1 MYITKFL
8 MSIRRPI
15 GIIIISTLII
25 LNGSFLLLSGIVSFF
40 LASNFADSLNNV
52 DLTSFNFAGRNNTD
66 VSSNNSNTFPNI
78 NYFLYVIA
86 VIITLFSLIHFVISY
101 GLLKGKSWARTITLI
116 IAFISLI
123 GNILMIMIVLSLSSI
138 VDSILSR
145 PSIIVGNILTI
156 IINISIIYY
165 LFRKEVKDYFDFS
178 SSKKSFFSS
187 SSLDELR

>member
-1 MYITKFL
+1 
-8 MSIRRPI
+8 MSVKRPI

-25 LNGSFLLLSGIVSFF
+25 LNGSFLLLIGIVSFF
-40 LASNFADSLNNV
+40 LASNFAESLKNV
-52 DLTSFNFAGRNNTD
+52 DLTSFNFTEINNTD
-66 VSSNNSNTFPNI
+66 ISSNNSNTFTNI
-78 NYFLYVIA
+78 KYFLYVIA
-86 VIITLFSLIHFVISY
+86 VIITLFSLIQFVISY
-101 GLLKGKSWARTITLI
+101 GLLKGKSWARTTTI
-116 IAFISLI
+116 IISFISLI

-178 SSKKSFFSS
+178 SNKKSFFSS

>member
-25 LNGSFLLLSGIVSFF
+25 LNSSFLLLSGIVSFF
-40 LASNFADSLNNV
+40 LASNFPDSLNNV
-52 DLTSFNFAGRNNTD
+52 DLTSFNFAGTNNTD
-66 VSSNNSNTFPNI
+66 VSSNNSNTFTNI

-86 VIITLFSLIHFVISY
+86 VIITLFSLILFIISY
-101 GLLKGKSWARTITLI
+101 GLLKGKSWARTTTLI
-116 IAFISLI
+116 ISFISLI

-138 VDSILSR
+138 VDSIGSR
-145 PSIIVGNILTI
+145 PSILVGNILTI

-178 SSKKSFFSS
+178 SSKKSSFSS

>member
-8 MSIRRPI
+8 MSVKRPI

-25 LNGSFLLLSGIVSFF
+25 LNGSFLLLIGIVSFF
-40 LASNFADSLNNV
+40 LASNFADSLKNV
-52 DLTSFNFAGRNNTD
+52 DRTSFNFAEINNTD
-66 VSSNNSNTFPNI
+66 ISSNNSNTFTNI
-78 NYFLYVIA
+78 KYFLYVIA
-86 VIITLFSLIHFVISY
+86 VIITLFSLIQFVISY
-101 GLLKGKSWARTITLI
+101 GLLKGKSWARTTTI
-116 IAFISLI
+116 IISFISLI
-123 GNILMIMIVLSLSSI
+123 GNILMIMIVLSLPSI

-178 SSKKSFFSS
+178 SNKKSFFSS

>member
-40 LASNFADSLNNV
+40 LASNFPDSLNNV
-52 DLTSFNFAGRNNTD
+52 DLTSFNFAGTNNTD
-66 VSSNNSNTFPNI
+66 VSSSNSTFTNI

-86 VIITLFSLIHFVISY
+86 VIITLFSLIHFIISY
-101 GLLKGKSWARTITLI
+101 GLLKGKSWARTTTLI
-116 IAFISLI
+116 ISFISLI

>member
-25 LNGSFLLLSGIVSFF
+25 LNGSFLLLSGIISFF
-40 LASNFADSLNNV
+40 LASNFPDSLNNV
-52 DLTSFNFAGRNNTD
+52 DLTSFNFAGTNHTD
-66 VSSNNSNTFPNI
+66 VSSYNSNTVTNI

-86 VIITLFSLIHFVISY
+86 VIITLFSLIHFIISY
-101 GLLKGKSWARTITLI
+101 GLLKGKSWARTTTLI
-116 IAFISLI
+116 ISFISLI
-123 GNILMIMIVLSLSSI
+123 GNILMIMIVLTLSSI

-145 PSIIVGNILTI
+145 PSIMVGNILTI